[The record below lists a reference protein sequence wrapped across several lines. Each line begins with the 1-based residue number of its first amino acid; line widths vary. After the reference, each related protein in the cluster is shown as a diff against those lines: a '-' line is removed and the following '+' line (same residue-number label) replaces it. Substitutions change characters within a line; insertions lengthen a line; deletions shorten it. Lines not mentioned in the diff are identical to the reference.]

1 MLQPDLD
8 AACSASDLAQSTV
21 YYNFIL
27 IASVRARLLQLH
39 HSGARFDGICKL
51 LLHPHRARAQSHDSG
66 ARFDGI
72 YLTESVFKSKEHNRS
87 VQGGDLTNLQ
97 YKGRLSLASPTLP
110 QLRAAPPA
118 HPSTA

>member
-1 MLQPDLD
+1 MPDRCMMNLTGLLMLQPDLD

-39 HSGARFDGICKL
+39 HSGARYDGIYEL

-66 ARFDGI
+66 ARFNSI
-72 YLTESVFKSKEHNRS
+72 YLTESAIQE
-87 VQGGDLTNLQ
+87 QGT
-97 YKGRLSLASPTLP
+97 
-110 QLRAAPPA
+110 
-118 HPSTA
+118 